1 MTITPVPSSLPARRK
16 FLWLALTVAAVA
28 LNLVA
33 LALYVMPDHGKS
45 AETNTPTETKTAVA
59 VQQPSG
65 PPWRY
70 GNPDAR
76 FTVIVY
82 ADLECP
88 FCQSYTPTL
97 RQWIDTQ
104 HDVNLQWHHLPLPMH
119 QPAATQ
125 HALWVEC
132 VGEIFGQSG
141 FWNAVS
147 WIYAHTRSD
156 GEGLPPGVTYPAQG
170 LPEQQ
175 QRVNACLASARPAAL
190 VSTQAQEAMQ
200 AGVNATPSLRL
211 IDHTNEHSMMLTGPV
226 IGDALLSAFD
236 LLASPETAPSAAPYE
251 SSADVVGDMPR

>member
-1 MTITPVPSSLPARRK
+1 MTITPVPSSPLVRHK
-16 FLWLALTVAAVA
+16 FLWLAIAAVAVA

-33 LALYVMPDHGKS
+33 LAFYVIPDHGKS
-45 AETNTPTETKTAVA
+45 AETNTPTETKTTVA

-70 GNPDAR
+70 GNPAAR
-76 FTVIVY
+76 FTVVVY

-132 VGEIFGQSG
+132 VGETFGQVG
-141 FWNAVS
+141 FWNAAA

-156 GEGLPPGVTYPAQG
+156 GQGLPPGVTYPVQG
-170 LPEQQ
+170 SPEQQ
-175 QRVNACLASARPAAL
+175 QKISTCLNSAKPAA
-190 VSTQAQEAMQ
+190 SISAQAQEAMQ
-200 AGVNATPSLRL
+200 AGINATPSLRL
-211 IDHTNEHSMMLTGPV
+211 IDHTSERSMMLTGPV
-226 IGDALLSAFD
+226 VGDVLLSALD
-236 LLASPETAPSAAPYE
+236 LLASPDTAAAE
-251 SSADVVGDMPR
+251 LAADAVGDMPR